1 MERFRV
7 KFIKLNTSAIVPI
20 EQIDHIYPDF
30 SPTQGHYLCVRT
42 KAGDRIV
49 LGVYASDH
57 YRDMASDEL
66 YKQLSE
72 L

>member
-1 MERFRV
+1 M

-20 EQIDHIYPDF
+20 DQIDHIYPDC
-30 SPTQGHYLCVRT
+30 SPTSGSYLSVLT
-42 KAGDRIV
+42 KGGDRIV
-49 LGVYASDH
+49 LGVYQNAD